1 MNRHQNNKLASYAAV
16 EAALKANPEIANVPG
31 LPAKLTR
38 LSAKMG
44 EIKSLAKTQTQ
55 PIQAGTA
62 RRDQLLEEM
71 TGMTMEIAGFVT
83 SLAREQDLPELA
95 RTVAVGR
102 GFQRVRPAHRV
113 VIAQRVIEAARTVLP
128 DLGDYGVTE
137 ETLTTFQARLK
148 AADEGLTIPRS
159 TVVAKKAATVKLVAL
174 YNEVDGLLRDQIDRL
189 VFPLRKTSVEFYAA
203 YRSARSIVDR
213 PGVRKAA
220 TEETTPPASM
230 PASSSS
236 STPLHPAVEPKAA

>member
-16 EAALKANPEIANVPG
+16 EAALKANPEIASVPS

-71 TGMTMEIAGFVT
+71 TGMTLEIAGFVT
-83 SLAREQDLPELA
+83 SIAHEQDLPELA
-95 RTVAVGR
+95 RTVAIGR
-102 GFQRVRPAHRV
+102 GFRRVRRAHRL
-113 VIAQRVIEAARTVLP
+113 VIAQCVLEAARTVLP
-128 DLGDYGVTE
+128 ALGDYGVTD
-137 ETLTTFQARLK
+137 ETLTTFQTQIK
-148 AADEGLTIPRS
+148 VADEGLTIPRS
-159 TVVAKKAATVKLVAL
+159 TVVAKRAATVKLVAL
-174 YNEVDGLLRDQIDRL
+174 FNEVDGLLRDQIDRL

-203 YRSARSIVDR
+203 YLAARSIVDR
-213 PGVRKAA
+213 PGPRKTA

-230 PASSSS
+230 PASSLS
-236 STPLHPAVEPKAA
+236 STPLHPAVEAKAA